1 MITAGKGGRQ
11 GLIAEQDLVPQM
23 RKQLRNN
30 AKRSSDKKERSPPVH
45 GNHSA
50 LYQLAVSKELIFT
63 MKVPLNHCVFTI
75 NPDSVSASMCWC
87 LFSLGRY

>member
-1 MITAGKGGRQ
+1 MQIITGSGKGGRQ

-30 AKRSSDKKERSPPVH
+30 AKRSNDKKERSPPVH

-50 LYQLAVSKELIFT
+50 LYQLAVSAVDCKRFKSRFLAHLGF
-63 MKVPLNHCVFTI
+63 VVR
-75 NPDSVSASMCWC
+75 S
-87 LFSLGRY
+87 LFLQLLS